1 MDISMKKGTIGG
13 LMMAFILAGTGCAGA
28 ENMGMIEDKLAP
40 CPGSP
45 NCVSTQSEGKGH
57 AMKPLPY
64 LQTREASR
72 EKILSILKDMKR
84 TKIFKLT
91 DSYIHVECRTAL
103 FRFVDDVEF
112 FLDET
117 TRVLHFRSA
126 SRVGYYD
133 FGLNRRRMKRISEKY
148 LESLKN

>member
-1 MDISMKKGTIGG
+1 MKKGPIGG
-13 LMMAFILAGTGCAGA
+13 LVMAVILTSTACADV
-28 ENMGMIEDKLAP
+28 ENIGMTEGKLAP
-40 CPGSP
+40 CPDSP
-45 NCVSTQSEGKGH
+45 NCVSTQSEDKGH

-84 TKIFKLT
+84 TEIVKLT

-103 FRFVDDVEF
+103 LHFTDDVAF
-112 FLDET
+112 FLDDT
-117 TRVLHFRSA
+117 TRVVHFRSA

-148 LESLKN
+148 LEALKN

>member
-1 MDISMKKGTIGG
+1 MKKGPIGG
-13 LMMAFILAGTGCAGA
+13 LVMAVILTSTACAGV
-28 ENMGMIEDKLAP
+28 ENIGMTEGKLAP
-40 CPGSP
+40 CPDSP
-45 NCVSTQSEGKGH
+45 NCVSTQSEEKGH

-84 TKIFKLT
+84 TEIVKLT

-103 FRFVDDVEF
+103 LHFTDDVAF
-112 FLDET
+112 FLDDT
-117 TRVLHFRSA
+117 TRVVHFRSA

-148 LESLKN
+148 LEALKN